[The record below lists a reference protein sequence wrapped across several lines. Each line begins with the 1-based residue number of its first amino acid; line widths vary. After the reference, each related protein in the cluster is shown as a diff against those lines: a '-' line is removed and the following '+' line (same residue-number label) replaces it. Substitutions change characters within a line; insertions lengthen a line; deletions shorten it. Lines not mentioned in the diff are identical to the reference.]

1 MMQRFR
7 QFLFHNWRLKLFSLV
22 IATMLWAATARES
35 TSEIGVN
42 VPLEYQNVPGNTEVI
57 SDTTNTVEVRLRGP
71 STLIKEISP
80 QDISVTAD
88 MGKTPVG
95 SEKILPLTSQHVRAP
110 FGVEVVEVNP
120 ARVRVTLEPT
130 ISARLRIH
138 AAIVGA
144 PAEGMKVEDVT
155 VTPDSVKVEGPAN
168 RVRLLENVLTTPV
181 DVSGKTASFVQ
192 SVDLNI
198 LDPRVRV
205 PQSPPVR
212 VEVRIGP
219 K

>member
-1 MMQRFR
+1 MMQWF
-7 QFLFHNWRLKLFSLV
+7 QQILFHNWRLKLFSLV

-42 VPLEYQNVPGNTEVI
+42 VALEYQNVPANTEVI

-95 SEKILPLTSQHVRAP
+95 NEKILPLTSQQVRAP
-110 FGVEVVEVNP
+110 FGVEVVGVNP

-181 DVSGKTASFVQ
+181 DVSDKTAGFVQ

>member
-7 QFLFHNWRLKLFSLV
+7 QLLFHNWRLKLFSLV

-35 TSEIGVN
+35 TSEIGVD

-71 STLIKEISP
+71 STLIREISP
-80 QDISVTAD
+80 QDISVTVD
-88 MGKTPVG
+88 IGKTTVG
-95 SEKILPLTSQHVRAP
+95 SEKILPLTSQQVRTP
-110 FGVEVVEVNP
+110 FGVEVVGVNP

-130 ISARLRIH
+130 VSTRLRIL
-138 AAIVGA
+138 AAVTGA
-144 PAEGMKVEDVT
+144 PAEGMKVEDIV

-181 DVSGKTASFVQ
+181 DVSGRTASFVQ
-192 SVDLNI
+192 SVDLSI